1 MRHIPLLI
9 ATLAAVP
16 GAASAQVLDE
26 ARFGVT
32 AHNTCILYC
41 DNSNKEDGPNLNG
54 EIVLNSPDFLDL
66 VWSPRPYA
74 MASVNTAGDTSFAGA
89 GLYWNWDFAGGWSFE
104 PGLGYVVH
112 DGELDFPFPQ
122 GDPRND
128 PVSAETVFLGSRD
141 LFRTSLALNR
151 DLSGPWGVQ
160 LLFEHYSH
168 GQILGNGRNQGL
180 DNIGVRVRYA
190 FGE

>member
-9 ATLAAVP
+9 ATLVAVP

-32 AHNTCILYC
+32 AHNTCVLYC
-41 DNSNKEDGPNLNG
+41 DNSYKEDGPNLNG
-54 EIVLNSPDFLDL
+54 EIVLNSPDFLEL

-74 MASVNTAGDTSFAGA
+74 MASVNTAGNTSFAGA

-122 GDPRND
+122 GDPRGDAFTEEN
-128 PVSAETVFLGSRD
+128 VLLGSRD
-141 LFRTSLALNR
+141 LFRTSFALNYSFNER
-151 DLSGPWGVQ
+151 WGGQV
-160 LLFEHYSH
+160 LYEHLSH
-168 GQILGNGRNQGL
+168 GQILGSGRNQGM
-180 DNIGVRVRYA
+180 DNLGVRVIYA
-190 FGE
+190 FGH